1 MGPGPNFRPPKYK
14 VVEMDNIIYL
24 SDRNRIVEEHLHCI
38 DTVIGQNWPL
48 IRATRLERDDVYQQ
62 LAIRLIRCVEKH
74 DAQKGS
80 LEKYI
85 YTSLKYELLSCV
97 KPRPL
102 TGITGAPKDFR
113 RGNVVSI
120 NAIRENSGL
129 FQDYMAA

>member
-62 LAIRLIRCVEKH
+62 LAIRLIRAVETFDPAKGKL
-74 DAQKGS
+74 AQHINAQ
-80 LEKYI
+80 LQ
-85 YTSLKYELLSCV
+85 YELLNCKDSRRRYGFTAA
-97 KPRPL
+97 PRDL
-102 TGITGAPKDFR
+102 RGAVISLDDFR
-113 RGNVVSI
+113 DDDSLLVV
-120 NAIRENSGL
+120 A
-129 FQDYMAA
+129 

>member
-62 LAIRLIRCVEKH
+62 LAIRLIRCVDTYDPSKGPLKKRIY
-74 DAQKGS
+74 AQ
-80 LEKYI
+80 
-85 YTSLKYELLSCV
+85 LKYELLNCKEV
-97 KPRPL
+97 RRL
-102 TGITGAPKDFR
+102 TGMTGAPKEFR
-113 RGNVVSI
+113 KGNIISLD
-120 NAIRENSGL
+120 AIREDSEL
-129 FQDYMAA
+129 YRQLEAA